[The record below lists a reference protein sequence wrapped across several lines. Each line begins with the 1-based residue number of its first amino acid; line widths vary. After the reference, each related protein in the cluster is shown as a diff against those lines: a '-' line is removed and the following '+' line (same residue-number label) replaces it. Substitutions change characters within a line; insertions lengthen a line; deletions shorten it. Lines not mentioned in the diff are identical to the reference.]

1 MRRILGSLAVLG
13 LVLGLS
19 LPAFARNVY
28 VAKNGNDANPGTSHQ
43 PLATIEKAVTLLAG
57 AGPGTLWIGPGEYYL
72 KQGVALGV
80 KHSGTAQ
87 QPLVI
92 RGTEPGK
99 TRLCGSQPVS
109 HFRPITPEEA
119 KPLISAEAKQHV
131 LVADL
136 ASQGFPS
143 LEAMPIQHRAH
154 GREEVVFGDRPMQS
168 ARWPNEGFV
177 EFDKVIDS
185 GASGVTHWVSRTVYR
200 PGSFQFPGDRAKQW
214 DFNRGVWLHGFWCYE
229 WSDEVLKAASYDPA
243 TGEVR
248 LAAKH
253 AYGVGSPWNK
263 KSKQPF
269 YALHVFEEL
278 DQPGE
283 YYLDRQK
290 NLLFFW
296 PPSDVSKTPVQLTLC
311 RQPLVK
317 AEGAAYVVL
326 RDLVIENGR
335 DAGIVMNRCQDCRV
349 ENCLVRNT
357 GRSGIVMTGSRMVV
371 SGCEITQTASFG
383 ASIQG
388 GERKTLARGECSIEN
403 CHIHH
408 VGRLDWEGGRCAIL
422 SGCGNRL
429 ANNLFDHG
437 PTGAVSYGGNEHLLE
452 FNESHT
458 MCIHYADVG
467 VFYTGRDWASRGNV
481 VRWNYFHDVATKGG
495 SGAQAVYLDD
505 CDSGDTVLG
514 NITFRCGNRGVLL
527 GGGRDNTIRGNI
539 FIDQPIGIHVD
550 ARGPK
555 GIVFKGNDSWNLLAK
570 CEQLGYQ
577 SPLWKERY
585 PRLANVMN
593 ENPLLPMGNS
603 MRDNL
608 MIGCKKPFDLRKEV
622 DEKWLDRANN
632 TQWELK
638 DAAELFDRSS
648 PPKLLLSKLPDV
660 WKKVPGF
667 EPIPIDK
674 IGPRPVSR

>member
-1 MRRILGSLAVLG
+1 MHRMIGRLAAVC
-13 LVLGLS
+13 LVLSLS
-19 LPAFARNVY
+19 LPCLARDVY
-28 VAKNGNDANPGTSHQ
+28 VAKSGNDANPGTKEK
-43 PLATIEKAVTLLAG
+43 PLASVEKAVAAMRG

-72 KQGVALGV
+72 KQGLALDA
-80 KHSGTAQ
+80 KHGGTSQ
-87 QPLVI
+87 QALVI

-99 TRLCGSQPVS
+99 ARLTGSRVVTGL
-109 HFRPITPEEA
+109 RPITAEEA
-119 KPLISAEAKQHV
+119 KPLISAEAKRHI

-136 ASQGFPS
+136 KGQGFPA
-143 LEAMPIQHRAH
+143 LAQMPDKHRAH
-154 GREEVVFGDRPMQS
+154 GLEEVVFGDRPMQS

-177 EFDKVIDS
+177 EFEKVIDS

-214 DFNRGVWLHGFWCYE
+214 DFSRGVWLHGFWCYE
-229 WSDEVLKAASYDPA
+229 WSDEVLKAASYEPA
-243 TGEVR
+243 TGELR

-253 AYGVGSPWNK
+253 TYGVGSPWNK
-263 KSKQPF
+263 KSKHPF

-283 YYLDRQK
+283 YYLDRQ
-290 NLLFFW
+290 NNRLFFW
-296 PPSDVSKTPVQLTLC
+296 APGDAAKTPVQLTLC
-311 RQPLVK
+311 RQPLIR
-317 AEGAAYVVL
+317 AEGAAHLVI
-326 RDLVIENGR
+326 RDLTIENGCN
-335 DAGIVMNRCQDCRV
+335 AGIVMTGGRHCRV

-357 GRSGIVMTGSRMVV
+357 GRHGISLSGSHMVV
-371 SGCEITQTASFG
+371 AGCEVTETASFG
-383 ASIQG
+383 VSITG
-388 GERKTLARGECSIEN
+388 GDRKTLTRGECSLEN
-403 CHIHH
+403 CRIHH

-429 ANNLFDHG
+429 ANNLFHHG
-437 PTGAVSYGGNEHLLE
+437 PTGAVAYGGNEHLLE
-452 FNESHT
+452 LNESHH

-514 NITFRCGNRGVLL
+514 NITYRCGNRGVLL
-527 GGGRDNTIRGNI
+527 GGGRDNTFRGNI

-550 ARGPK
+550 ARGPR
-555 GIVFKGNDSWNLLAK
+555 GIVFDRPDSWNLLAK

-585 PRLANVMN
+585 PRLARIMS
-593 ENPLLPMGNS
+593 ENPVQPLGNS
-603 MRDNL
+603 MRDNIL
-608 MIGCKKPFDLRKEV
+608 IGCKKPFDLKKGV

-632 TQWELK
+632 VELK
-638 DAAELFDRSS
+638 LEDCPELFDKGA
-648 PPKLLLSKLPDV
+648 PDKLNLSKLPAV
-660 WKKVPGF
+660 WRKVASF
-667 EPIPIDK
+667 EPIPIEK
-674 IGPRPVSR
+674 IGPRAAK